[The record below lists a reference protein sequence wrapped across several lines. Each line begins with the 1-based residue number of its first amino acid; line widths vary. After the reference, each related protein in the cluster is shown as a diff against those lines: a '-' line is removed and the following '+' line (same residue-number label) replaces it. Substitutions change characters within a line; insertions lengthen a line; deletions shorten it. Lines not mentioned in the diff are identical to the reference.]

1 MMNDGVSR
9 DMLGVDRQERRCN
22 DDCEL
27 QDDLC
32 SRVGTTSGCRS
43 CFQYSNDGCEDFDV
57 STLIHSGGTYVSLGT
72 RTKHCTMAKQND
84 EQLIERTKAKTAQR
98 MC

>member
-9 DMLGVDRQERRCN
+9 DMLGVDIQERRCN

-32 SRVGTTSGCRS
+32 SRVGTTSGCGS
-43 CFQYSNDGCEDFDV
+43 CFQ
-57 STLIHSGGTYVSLGT
+57 
-72 RTKHCTMAKQND
+72 
-84 EQLIERTKAKTAQR
+84 
-98 MC
+98 